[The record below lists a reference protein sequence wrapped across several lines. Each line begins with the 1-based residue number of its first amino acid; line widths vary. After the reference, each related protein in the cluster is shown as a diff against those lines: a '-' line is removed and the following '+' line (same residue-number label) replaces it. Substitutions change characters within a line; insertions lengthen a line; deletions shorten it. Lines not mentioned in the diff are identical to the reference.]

1 MSLAAF
7 LNQTCVIT
15 RLRSDGVGPYNE
27 TLCAEEEIGRDI
39 PCRVIEKDIRI
50 FDRQSAESTWVLAT
64 LLILPAETD
73 ARVDD
78 KATVDGTT
86 YLVKKR
92 LKRQRGNAEH
102 HVSCVVEALN
112 V

>member
-7 LNQTCVIT
+7 LNQTCVLT
-15 RLRSDGVGPYNE
+15 RLRSNGAGPYNE
-27 TLCAEEEIGRDI
+27 TLRAEEEIGRDI

-73 ARVDD
+73 VRVDD
-78 KATVDGTT
+78 KGTVDGTT

>member
-27 TLCAEEEIGRDI
+27 TLRAEEEIGRDI
-39 PCRVIEKDIRI
+39 SCRLIEKDIRI
-50 FDRQSAESTWVLAT
+50 YDRQSAESTWVLAT

-78 KATVDGTT
+78 KVTVDGTT
-86 YLVKKR
+86 YLVKKP

-102 HVSCVVEALN
+102 HKSCIVEALN

>member
-7 LNQTCVIT
+7 LNQTCVLT
-15 RLRSDGVGPYNE
+15 RLRSNGAGPYNE

-86 YLVKKR
+86 YLVKKL

-102 HVSCVVEALN
+102 HRSCIVEALN
-112 V
+112 G

>member
-7 LNQTCVIT
+7 LNQTCVLT
-15 RLRSDGVGPYNE
+15 RLRSNGAGPYNE
-27 TLCAEEEIGRDI
+27 TLRAEEEIGRDI

-86 YLVKKR
+86 YLVKKP

-102 HVSCVVEALN
+102 HRSCIVEALN
-112 V
+112 G